1 MLRADIAANYEKKES
16 DVNDMITILSCI
28 DRIENEEI
36 KKDIINVVAIN
47 YIDCMYNNSID
58 YNNDDRLRKIDIF
71 DLANMALRELP
82 VLQWTLKELSFVYG
96 LDPKDVD
103 TDALIR
109 YLNGYARYD
118 ITVMAIMR
126 EIVRRKEKHG

>member
-1 MLRADIAANYEKKES
+1 
-16 DVNDMITILSCI
+16 MITILSCI

-82 VLQWTLKELSFVYG
+82 VLQWTLKELSFTYG
-96 LDPKDVD
+96 LDPKDED

-109 YLNGYARYD
+109 YLNGYAKYD